1 MKSILLAALVLIAGV
16 DRLAH
21 AAVEVTPFRVEETR
35 TIEFA
40 NDKVSRTPPRM
51 SILLSLHG
59 PEAES
64 SVRYGDLKLE
74 EAVDE
79 HGTSLIPAKDLFND
93 AAKFKEYANSFF
105 RKSSFGGNAKPADPQ
120 VELALAL
127 PKRTAAKIARLH
139 GSLTLSEQGTLQTVE
154 LGNLKGAGKKPL
166 AFPSEVHLGVTA
178 DVPPGEV
185 VRSIALEIT
194 GDEGILDSLEVV
206 DASGR
211 KVTSGTSSWSLNG
224 GPVHKSLE
232 LNKPLDDSMK
242 LVAKFTLNRKLTTV
256 RFDLKDIALP

>member
-1 MKSILLAALVLIAGV
+1 MKSILLAALVLMAGV
-16 DRLAH
+16 NRLAR
-21 AAVEVTPFRVEETR
+21 AAVEVTPFRVEESR

-74 EAVDE
+74 DAVDDQ
-79 HGTSLIPAKDLFND
+79 GASLLPSKGLFND
-93 AAKFKEYANSFF
+93 AVKFKEYANSFF
-105 RKSSFGGNAKPADPQ
+105 RKSNFGGNAKPADPQ
-120 VELALAL
+120 VELTLAL
-127 PKRTAAKIARLH
+127 PRRTAAKIARLH
-139 GSLTLSEQGTLQTVE
+139 GSFTLSDEGTLQTVE
-154 LGNLKGAGKKPL
+154 LGNLKGAGKKAL
-166 AFPSEVHLGVTA
+166 AFPPGVHLGVTA
-178 DVPPGEV
+178 DVPPGEA
-185 VRSIALEIT
+185 VRSLALEIT
-194 GDEGILDSLEVV
+194 GDEAILDSLEVV

-211 KVTSGTSSWSLNG
+211 KVASGTSSWSLNG
-224 GPVHKSLE
+224 GPVHKSLQ

-242 LVAKFTLNRKLTTV
+242 LVAKFALNRKLTTV